1 MEVEGGRIR
10 RRIEVGRVERGI
22 TLVAILAALG
32 FVPYMVTYWTSHGW
46 PAYPET
52 YFVGLVV
59 LPLAIFGAGR
69 LLAMGVTALRAWRQG
84 LSG

>member
-1 MEVEGGRIR
+1 VEPGRL
-10 RRIEVGRVERGI
+10 ERGI
-22 TLVAILAALG
+22 TLLAILGALG
-32 FVPYMVTYWTSHGW
+32 FVPYMITYWTSHGW

-69 LLAMGVTALRAWRQG
+69 MLSLGITAIRSRRRGDAR
-84 LSG
+84 

>member
-1 MEVEGGRIR
+1 VEVEGGRIR

-22 TLVAILAALG
+22 TLVAVLGALG
-32 FVPYMVTYWTSHGW
+32 FVPYMITYWTSHGW

-59 LPLAIFGAGR
+59 LPLAIFATGR
-69 LLAMGVTALRAWRQG
+69 VLAMGVTALRAWRQG
-84 LSG
+84 H